1 MNPLFYWISLILIIF
16 AIIFATKKRTQ
27 YALLLLLT
35 TQLIFIYLNV
45 LEHDLSAI
53 AFWIVATIVN
63 IQILRNS

>member
-35 TQLIFIYLNV
+35 TQLIFIYLNI